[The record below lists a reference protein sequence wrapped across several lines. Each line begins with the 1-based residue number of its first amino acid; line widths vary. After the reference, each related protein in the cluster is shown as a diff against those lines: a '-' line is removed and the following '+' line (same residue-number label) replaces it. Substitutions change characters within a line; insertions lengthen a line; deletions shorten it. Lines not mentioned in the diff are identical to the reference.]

1 MTSIEDRLSA
11 AMQAAADSVPDKPMA
26 PLRLPRSRFRLAVS
40 GGHGRLLT
48 LVAPLAAATAMAAI
62 ITAAAIAHNVA
73 GRLPVTRSSAAL
85 RILPPYHV
93 ALTYVGQFKSWK
105 IRRTEA
111 VVARTRTGHRIAT
124 ITPPAPYN
132 AFVAVTGSAD
142 GRTYVLAAQQLTR
155 TWQQYAPTRFYELR
169 VSHGAATLSP
179 LAIVLHHELP
189 TYLPRSIA
197 LSQDGTRLAIAETW
211 PTRSGQVLA
220 GSAVGVRIYD
230 LATGTL
236 EHSWPVLP
244 PPPPGKCCVFG
255 PQAAEPSWEAN
266 GRYLA
271 VDVSLAHCSQCV
283 ALLDTSATG
292 RSVQAISKVIVRTHN
307 RHYQEDWTNTII
319 TPDGSRVIRSA
330 LVSVKVTRHTSYDV
344 PHIFRY
350 SVASGEATWSM
361 RGNRRAG
368 WTVVWSSRNG
378 HSIVVAKRNEYDP
391 RPTGFI
397 TAAIFGAGRW
407 TRVPLPAKTVAV
419 AW

>member
-1 MTSIEDRLSA
+1 MTSIEDRLTA
-11 AMQAAADSVPDKPMA
+11 AMQAAAANVPDGPVA
-26 PLRLPRSRFRLAVS
+26 PLRLPHGRFRIAVPRLR
-40 GGHGRLLT
+40 GRVLT

-62 ITAAAIAHNVA
+62 ITAAAIAHND
-73 GRLPVTRSSAAL
+73 AAQRMPIGPAAVL
-85 RILPPYHV
+85 RILPPYDV

-105 IRRTEA
+105 IRRTQA
-111 VVARTRTGHRIAT
+111 VVASTQTGRRIAT

-155 TWQQYAPTRFYELR
+155 TWRQYSPTRFYELR
-169 VSHGAATLSP
+169 VSHGAATLRP

-211 PTRSGQVLA
+211 PTRSGQALA

-230 LATGTL
+230 LATGAL
-236 EHSWPVLP
+236 QHSWPVLP

-255 PQAAEPSWEAN
+255 PTAATPSWEAN

-271 VDVSLAHCSQCV
+271 IEVSLAHCSHCV
-283 ALLDTSATG
+283 ALLDTSAAG

-330 LVSVKVTRHTSYDV
+330 LVGVKVTRYTSYDV

-350 SVASGEATWSM
+350 SVASDEATWSM

-368 WTVVWSSRNG
+368 WTVVWSSQNG
-378 HSIVVAKRNEYDP
+378 HSIVVARSYEYDP

-397 TAAIFGAGRW
+397 TAAIFQAGRW